1 MTIPHDREASR
12 EVVEAWHAF
21 SAVERPRPTIWE
33 AFSAGWKAALS
44 RPVGGVEG
52 AARRLLPYLDWTLGP
67 ESPGHHPTLPSAV
80 AALRTALEG
89 GGGEGL
95 SSDHGIS
102 SASACLPTESGS
114 DLERMKAQL
123 ANRERDPNEAARRLA
138 AYARSL
144 RTEPGLG
151 AHVYADAIET
161 LLDERAARDG
171 LADELQAA
179 ASDLLAEDSESAR
192 IHLALAINKTQAAL
206 TSPPSVGGGNQGI
219 SSELTA
225 TSSGAVLAQG
235 DFAIDRAWIDGAR
248 YARNCL
254 EADNHQKL
262 NDAIDGRQKEIS
274 AALAAA
280 NGPNGATAPPPDH
293 GQLSQQNQSPPLP
306 KEPGR

>member
-1 MTIPHDREASR
+1 VGEDHNSDH
-12 EVVEAWHAF
+12 VEA
-21 SAVERPRPTIWE
+21 
-33 AFSAGWKAALS
+33 
-44 RPVGGVEG
+44 
-52 AARRLLPYLDWTLGP
+52 
-67 ESPGHHPTLPSAV
+67 
-80 AALRTALEG
+80 
-89 GGGEGL
+89 
-95 SSDHGIS
+95 
-102 SASACLPTESGS
+102 SASACLPTDTARGVEEALRLAEVGEYL
-114 DLERMKAQL
+114 LERCAVAYGDGQL
-123 ANRERDPNEAARRLA
+123 DPRELTIAWEWQQ
-138 AYARSL
+138 
-144 RTEPGLG
+144 TKPGEYG
-151 AHVYADAIET
+151 RGV
-161 LLDERAARDG
+161 
-171 LADELQAA
+171 
-179 ASDLLAEDSESAR
+179 LLAETTAWHEAQRADGFETEAYKLR
-192 IHLALAINKTQAAL
+192 AAL